1 MGRTAEKFER
11 AAPPFV
17 NRKLTRKER
26 RFAREYVV
34 DLNAAAA
41 ARRMGFAHAR
51 ANVMGVLMLQ
61 RQVVAYEVKRL
72 LRRQFSLLDLTA
84 ERVLEELRRV
94 ALADP
99 RALFDD
105 AGRLRP
111 LTELTAEQ
119 SACIASMDVVKRNLT
134 GGDGEVETIY
144 RVKCWDK
151 TKALELLAK
160 YFGLLV
166 ERGEVDLSED
176 LVRRLEAGRERARA
190 VIVEGAVVKALP
202 EAATEPA

>member
-1 MGRTAEKFER
+1 M
-11 AAPPFV
+11 
-17 NRKLTRKER
+17 
-26 RFAREYVV
+26 

-166 ERGEVDLSED
+166 ERVEVDLSED